1 MEIII
6 FLERWSYYQTERGN
20 NKKMQKL
27 IQKNIHYKKY
37 RNVRDHCHYA
47 GKYKG
52 AAYSICNL
60 RYSIR

>member
-1 MEIII
+1 
-6 FLERWSYYQTERGN
+6 
-20 NKKMQKL
+20 MQKL

-37 RNVRDHCHYA
+37 RKARDNCHYA

-60 RYSIR
+60 KYSIR